1 MATAAV
7 DSNTNG
13 SAVFKMIF
21 DAGSQLH
28 AADVP
33 FLWSTTTSYPD
44 ANNQT
49 IAEILTSYFVSFAV
63 THDPNPLRAA
73 NAPFWPSYI
82 SGGTG
87 DIANGE
93 SVGFTALEISNTDV
107 GPIPDPDVNGRCDF
121 FAGHGM
127 DVGN

>member
-1 MATAAV
+1 MAAAAV
-7 DSNTNG
+7 DHNTNG

-33 FLWSTTTSYPD
+33 FLWSTTTSHPG

-49 IAEILTSYFVSFAV
+49 IAQILTSYFVSFAV

-82 SGGTG
+82 SGGDG
-87 DIANGE
+87 DSANGE
-93 SVGFTALEISNTDV
+93 NVGFTALEITDTTI
-107 GPIPDPDVNGRCDF
+107 GAIPDPD
-121 FAGHGM
+121 
-127 DVGN
+127 